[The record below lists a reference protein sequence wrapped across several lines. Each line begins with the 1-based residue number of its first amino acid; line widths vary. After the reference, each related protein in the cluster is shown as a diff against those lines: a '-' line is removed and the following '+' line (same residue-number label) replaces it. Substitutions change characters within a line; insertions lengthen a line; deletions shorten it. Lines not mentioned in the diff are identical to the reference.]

1 MTARLLLLMGPAMVL
16 AACSTPNVPM
26 AATAPQPRSIGTPP
40 PRSAATGLSAMMAA
54 AATATNPYVGGA
66 KMMGTR
72 TIADNCAAAPN
83 LRQLARALNAG
94 GGRAALSSAGPIT
107 VFAPS
112 DEAFGRLALGAVDQL
127 LAPANRAALAKV
139 LNYHVVPGAITLADL
154 RARIDAGGGRTQLT
168 TLDGEPLLAARD
180 GDAIALTDVNG
191 NKSYVET
198 PDVQQ
203 VNGVIHVVNGL
214 LVPRLG

>member
-1 MTARLLLLMGPAMVL
+1 MTARLLLAMGPAMVL
-16 AACSTPNVPM
+16 AACTTPNAPM
-26 AATAPQPRSIGTPP
+26 VATTSQPQSIGTPSP
-40 PRSAATGLSAMMAA
+40 GPAATGLPAMMAA
-54 AATATNPYVGGA
+54 AATATNPSVGGA
-66 KMMGTR
+66 KMIGTR
-72 TIADNCAAAPN
+72 TIAENCAAAPN
-83 LRQLARALNAG
+83 LRQLARALDAG
-94 GGRAALSSAGPIT
+94 GGRAALSATGPIT

-112 DEAFGRLALGAVDQL
+112 DEAFGRLAPGAVEQL
-127 LAPANRAALAKV
+127 LAPANRPALTKV

-180 GDAIALTDVNG
+180 GDAVALTDVNG